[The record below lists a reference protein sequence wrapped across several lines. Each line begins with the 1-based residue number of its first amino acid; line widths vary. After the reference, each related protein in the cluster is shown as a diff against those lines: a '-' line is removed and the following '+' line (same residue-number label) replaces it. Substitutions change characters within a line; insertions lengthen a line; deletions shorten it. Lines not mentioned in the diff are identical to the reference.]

1 MILAGT
7 IESKEPTIE
16 EANGT
21 NWAKLQMTVK
31 RYCLSITGSSWDAED
46 LAQDTWLKA
55 TRVLQVTGHA
65 NPEAYMLRIAKNT
78 WIDRLRR
85 NSSLSL
91 ILQQEQRQT
100 IMPDHGVAM
109 ELETAFLALIKHM
122 SALQRTVFL
131 LRDVLGYSI
140 IEAAQLLQTTEGA
153 IKAALHRA
161 RQSLKAVRSD
171 LEQDVLVLPDEE
183 SSKALLQ
190 MLVAAYQMGD
200 IAVLVELVQRDQ
212 LEPAVA
218 IGIARNHLQSRQTSA
233 SKRYAKLPSHT
244 SHCVKMAA

>member
-16 EANGT
+16 EADGT
-21 NWAKLQMTVK
+21 NWAELQMTVK

-55 TRVLQVTGHA
+55 ARVLQETGHA

-78 WIDRLRR
+78 WIDRMRR

-91 ILQQEQRQT
+91 ILQQEQRQSV
-100 IMPDHGVAM
+100 MQDHGAM
-109 ELETAFLALIKHM
+109 EMETVFLALIKHM

-190 MLVAAYQMGD
+190 MLAAAYQMGD
-200 IAVLVELVQRDQ
+200 IAVLVELAQRDQ

-218 IGIARNHLQSRQTSA
+218 IGIARNHHQSRQTSA

-244 SHCVKMAA
+244 PFSVRMAA